1 MQGHRDTAGEDT
13 DDGQHLDRGR
23 CTSLKSLRRDM
34 RDTARKKKQ
43 QISPSRNTS
52 SPVFAEHAS
61 EQRTNGTTGRGQSF
75 TRSRSPHIRAVNSSG
90 QSPHQTTSTPISHA
104 RHRTPP
110 TSCALLPGE
119 ISIHVPI
126 PFSGI
131 LWSFSADARSLAES
145 ILLLGSLL
153 YANRKLALALRS
165 LHLTPSVSSEIDIL
179 VVTCIIYVV
188 WSHSSF
194 VKTAPTPP
202 PSDVDDAGAP
212 SPRIESRESKR
223 TGGPRSSQ
231 NRTHFGFVWMSVPKN
246 FRDCLDDGALT
257 GLSFAPLI
265 SVALL
270 CSSLHQAASPNPTL
284 LPPDWLIEAPRVLGD
299 AHAPLSAL
307 NAQISS
313 RRSLVDYA
321 TLCSFILLVQIF
333 SSWWYEA
340 RYRRGRNVPEGERGS
355 VPRSEAQRTWTYWM
369 YSYALTLVALFVRYL
384 LASNH
389 IGLWQNLNYFDI
401 ILGSVF
407 FQFCLYIALRLAHGG
422 LTLGELALVCFGGLS
437 LGTELLNLTRA
448 HLWPNRTPFIRTY
461 RLPTP
466 LLIFQV
472 ALIAGSLLTGFLLS
486 PLLALSRHIAQR
498 PVRRLRF
505 PDEKPRHQR
514 ALAVGFY
521 VGTIV
526 IVAGLIGPWTWLC
539 LGKRDPWL
547 WAIYW
552 VLQGKRKW
560 TRPLLLGYWALLGS
574 ISVAGWNR
582 QLSRTRRYK
591 SRNPTSNSG
600 DNGSVSTPTA
610 QTQKPAEPVIPA
622 VSPAAGLGLGFANLP
637 NLPNLPNGTQVA
649 TDLLDAANK
658 HVPTLSVNARRKF
671 FHGLAVVMFLPGM
684 AVDPAFGHL
693 SFSAAFALF
702 IFAEY
707 VRYFAI
713 YPFGAAVHLFMNEFL
728 DYKDRGTAILSH
740 FYLLTGCAG
749 SVWLEGPSR
758 ILVYTGIL
766 VLGVGD
772 ALASIVGKRFG
783 RYRWSASSSKTVEGS
798 VAFAVSVV
806 ACAWVLRVLGLTE
819 RFSMIRYG
827 VVTVLSSVLEAL
839 SEQND
844 NLTLPLYMWSML
856 VVAEYVSSSPCSLL
870 SPCPHVIMPIPDN
883 EPPTSFPLL
892 HDPSFQM
899 PFQLFQNAPYD
910 RVRRPSRPAS
920 ASAIDGPFFVLPT
933 PSVPSNHDP
942 LVCSTAVSQPTVSI
956 PPIRTDGDISDY
968 PPRSDTMSDGS
979 VQTTDPRSQTT
990 PSDYDWVSFMTAY
1003 AAGQWNPHRT
1013 PHPPRS
1019 VFDSTWPSMHA
1030 SSSDLPAFPSPIKS
1044 SQSGPPS
1051 SESLFPGHSVFL
1063 SPSSD
1068 TANDKDATTPLT
1080 VSPEKHFTKLPP
1092 PPASLI
1098 GRRFRKSFNDLRQTT
1113 SHTMQL
1119 SLDSTQN
1126 LTTAPDVTTAAAT
1139 MRWAAA
1145 RVNISPLALPSPE
1158 HELTDPMR
1166 GVHAAIPG
1174 VHASECS
1181 PPLNPCTPG
1190 SNRKT
1195 RLGSFWEGTQDVG
1208 DDVDKLSTI
1217 QGSGPASPVRFTPE
1231 GDTRPL
1237 VDSTWSTLI
1246 PPASAPLPR
1255 QSPEEQLEEDYFT
1268 ASSSRANTMDA
1279 DLRPTPDVPSI
1290 WQEFAS
1296 ARRESEPLD
1305 FDVASTPALP
1315 RRMCLTRQTSS
1326 PLPISIASERK
1337 LPGGR
1342 SVSETVSSYR
1352 IGRAA
1357 KEEQMFL
1364 ELGYLVPPNPPDE
1377 LERRRALYK
1386 FNIWNTA
1393 PDINFDRIAH
1403 LVKLVFNT
1411 KSVFISLID
1420 GTEQWFKSQCG
1431 ISFMR
1436 CPRLTSFCA
1445 HSILQRC
1452 DEPTVI
1458 LDTQT
1463 DWRFAKNPFVIG
1475 SPHTRFYA
1483 GAPLRTQE
1491 GYNIGSLAL
1500 IDDSPRQDFSPRQ
1513 RHTLKEFAA
1522 IVMREME
1529 LWRDKIQLRIR
1540 DKIQTSMEQ
1549 FSRECL
1555 EIDQQESQDT
1565 DTYASVSMDKVY
1577 DRAAKL
1583 VKRTLDVEEVLVMDV
1598 SHCDVRETLSA
1609 EATVSVVMHHGGAQT
1624 RASSRTLTA
1633 DEQSKLSAFFEQYP
1647 DGKISEGIL
1656 PVCFRPFIPT
1666 HIQYALTV
1674 PVFNI
1679 DKRPFALI
1687 CAYNA
1692 SDPSRRFLEGH
1703 ELSYLRAIGVIIL
1716 SAVLK
1721 RRMMLADQAKSLF
1734 ISKLVTLLHSI
1745 LAAAELLADT
1755 SLNYGQMSFL
1765 HTVQA
1770 CGTSLVETVNHVLDF
1785 TKLSGNMKSGG
1796 VENVITRTRVD
1807 LEQLVEEAI
1816 DGSWI
1821 GFCARHSS
1829 EGSEIGSVYAPNPN
1843 QRASSV
1849 MTAPESSQHVE
1860 IIVDID
1866 HCEGG
1871 WIVKCDKGGI
1881 RRVLMNLFGNS
1892 LKFTTSGYI
1901 HVSLKQIST
1910 PEDMDNT
1917 VKIELR
1923 VSDTGKGISQ
1933 NFLQNHLFR
1942 PFSQE
1947 NPLQAGTG
1955 LGLAIVS
1962 SIVRSPS
1969 VSGKV
1974 EVVSSENVGTD
1985 IKVIFEA
1992 EISEEDSSNIQDP
2005 FFFDDQLQ
2013 PPVISF
2019 LGFKKRGRGAQLLSE
2034 VLRKYSITWW
2044 GFTPQREDAELG
2056 DIVILNEDP
2065 SPVVTAL
2072 EKMDNHRSF
2081 IILSSSRGSPRI
2093 MELCN
2098 AYENNGGFCRVVHKP
2113 GGPFRFRTA
2122 LKQLLRARQRR
2133 QHRLASFTNSG
2144 MSSEESVSLQSTIAD
2159 DYSEPNGSIDD
2170 WPDQP
2175 TLLYTGISGVAVS
2188 ISPDSEMVFK
2198 PADGEQT
2205 VNNSTL
2211 VAGAGG
2217 TLLKTPVGSV
2227 RPTKPHRK
2235 VLVVEDNNILRSL
2248 LAKWLTKKGLE
2259 HCEAVDGRHGVE
2271 VFQAEGPFDVVLLD
2285 LSMPVLDGVGA
2296 TVEIRQIE
2304 RARSSHPS
2312 SVILALTG
2320 MSSLEDKR
2328 KAFEAGMDGYLVKPV
2343 AFRTLDD
2350 MFHKLGLT

>member
-1 MQGHRDTAGEDT
+1 MSVRCRFNGFEVDPDALDFSWEALGVVDASHDDDVPFSTSARARQASYAPPKFAKLPRSASSPSPPCAKNASGRADSARRPFLNVRSSKRRLSSFSADAVPPDGSNVALSSTYHAGSSSDDSDSDTPGEDT
-13 DDGQHLDRGR
+13 DNEQHLDRGR

-34 RDTARKKKQ
+34 RDTARKKKRQ
-43 QISPSRNTS
+43 LSPSRSTS

-61 EQRTNGTTGRGQSF
+61 EQRTNGTAGRRQSF

-110 TSCALLPGE
+110 TS
-119 ISIHVPI
+119 
-126 PFSGI
+126 
-131 LWSFSADARSLAES
+131 
-145 ILLLGSLL
+145 
-153 YANRKLALALRS
+153 
-165 LHLTPSVSSEIDIL
+165 
-179 VVTCIIYVV
+179 
-188 WSHSSF
+188 
-194 VKTAPTPP
+194 
-202 PSDVDDAGAP
+202 
-212 SPRIESRESKR
+212 
-223 TGGPRSSQ
+223 
-231 NRTHFGFVWMSVPKN
+231 THFGFVWMSVPKN

-369 YSYALTLVALFVRYL
+369 YSYALTLVALYVRYL

-407 FQFCLYIALRLAHGG
+407 FQFCLYIGIRLAHGG

-552 VLQGKRKW
+552 ILQGKRKW

-600 DNGSVSTPTA
+600 DNGSLSTPTA
-610 QTQKPAEPVIPA
+610 QTQKAAEPVIPA
-622 VSPAAGLGLGFANLP
+622 VSPGAGLGLGFANLP

-649 TDLLDAANK
+649 TDLLDAADK

-684 AVDPAFGHL
+684 AVDPAFAHL

-798 VAFAVSVV
+798 IAFAVSVV

-819 RFSMIRYG
+819 QFSMIRYG

-856 VVAEYVSSSPCSLL
+856 VVAE
-870 SPCPHVIMPIPDN
+870 
-883 EPPTSFPLL
+883 
-892 HDPSFQM
+892 
-899 PFQLFQNAPYD
+899 NAPYD
-910 RVRRPSRPAS
+910 RVRRPARPAS

-942 LVCSTAVSQPTVSI
+942 LVCSTAISQPTGSQSI
-956 PPIRTDGDISDY
+956 PPIRTDDDISDY
-968 PPRSDTMSDGS
+968 PPRSDTMSGMHICS
-979 VQTTDPRSQTT
+979 FRLRTSPS
-990 PSDYDWVSFMTAY
+990 PSDYDWLSFMTAY
-1003 AAGQWNPHRT
+1003 AAGQWNPHKT

-1044 SQSGPPS
+1044 CQSGPPS

-1063 SPSSD
+1063 SPDSD
-1068 TANDKDATTPLT
+1068 TANDKDATTTLT

-1092 PPASLI
+1092 QPASLI

-1119 SLDSTQN
+1119 SLDGTQN

-1139 MRWAAA
+1139 MRLAAA

-1166 GVHAAIPG
+1166 GVHTAIPG

-1217 QGSGPASPVRFTPE
+1217 QGSGPASPVRLTPE
-1231 GDTRPL
+1231 SDTHPL

-1255 QSPEEQLEEDYFT
+1255 QSPEEQPEEDYFT

-1279 DLRPTPDVPSI
+1279 DLRSTPDVPSI
-1290 WQEFAS
+1290 WQEFVS

-1357 KEEQMFL
+1357 KEEQMLL

-1420 GTEQWFKSQCG
+1420 GTE
-1431 ISFMR
+1431 
-1436 CPRLTSFCA
+1436 
-1445 HSILQRC
+1445 HC

-1463 DWRFAKNPFVIG
+1463 DWRFAKNPFVTG

-1565 DTYASVSMDKVY
+1565 EAYASVSMDKVY

-1609 EATVSVVMHHGGAQT
+1609 EATVSVVMHHGSAQT

-1633 DEQSKLSAFFEQYP
+1633 DEQSKLSAFFEQFP

-1666 HIQYALTV
+1666 HIQYALSERTNFSRKAV

-1692 SDPSRRFLEGH
+1692 SDPSRRFLPYFI
-1703 ELSYLRAIGVIIL
+1703 LSSNVLRAIQYIPRTTNPT
-1716 SAVLK
+1716 SW
-1721 RRMMLADQAKSLF
+1721 
-1734 ISKLVTLLHSI
+1734 SKLRISLSVRYLTEASPQI

-1755 SLNYGQMSFL
+1755 SLNYGQTSFL

-1829 EGSEIGSVYAPNPN
+1829 EGSEIGSVYAPNPI

-1901 HVSLKQIST
+1901 HVSLKQVST
-1910 PEDMDNT
+1910 PDDMDNT

-1985 IKVIFEA
+1985 IKVTFEA
-1992 EISEEDSSNIQDP
+1992 EIFEEDSSNIQDP

-2044 GFTPQREDAELG
+2044 GFTPQREGAELG

-2072 EKMDNHRSF
+2072 EKMDIHRSF

-2144 MSSEESVSLQSTIAD
+2144 MSSEESVSLQSTFAD
-2159 DYSEPNGSIDD
+2159 DYSEPNGSIDN

-2175 TLLYTGISGVAVS
+2175 TLLSTGISDVAVS
-2188 ISPDSEMVFK
+2188 ISPGSEMVFE

-2211 VAGAGG
+2211 GASG
-2217 TLLKTPVGSV
+2217 TLLKAPVGSV
-2227 RPTKPHRK
+2227 QPTKPRRK
-2235 VLVVEDNNILRSL
+2235 VLIVEDNNILRSL

-2271 VFQAEGPFDVVLLD
+2271 IFQAEGPFDVVLLD